1 MVTRDEG
8 TKTER
13 VTFASKRKEIECSKS
28 PSFLN
33 IFWGVLYNHGDFAVV
48 LLHHSIMACISPSLK
63 GIDRTA
69 YHTRDLHGLTPEDAR
84 SILLCEAD
92 SEGGNPE
99 HRAMVCASLI
109 LSRLVSD
116 DAQAG
121 KHELDL
127 SLEHFWTYLMNLELP
142 EGGYSA
148 AAVKRCKRLDYHSSL
163 SFMTEISPYS
173 RKTKTDEELCIHPDD
188 SNHVLGPEL
197 ELLHKLLVGC
207 YCQPGPSVY
216 PESTIPVPSNGH
228 HKEGYYPKKLVDNIL
243 KDVRLC
249 PSLRLRLVR
258 VLLPELNVKNM
269 RSTLQLLPARLK
281 SILLPVVDECV
292 GWRNLYHRHLMRRLF
307 ISLWI
312 VRFTIL
318 QDSTFDSVGEEVVWY
333 KPTELD
339 LSIIERFIDGAVRE
353 KANEELRNSWHC
365 ESQLIRQDLSV
376 EELSF
381 RKRIRDD
388 CLKASRKEKM
398 VMDEEFK
405 RLSKALLADAIV
417 TFRMRALKN
426 SSLYLNIDMVTSL
439 INDFKL

>member
-1 MVTRDEG
+1 M
-8 TKTER
+8 
-13 VTFASKRKEIECSKS
+13 ASVS
-28 PSFLN
+28 PT
-33 IFWGVLYNHGDFAVV
+33 
-48 LLHHSIMACISPSLK
+48 LK

-69 YHTRDLHGLTPEDAR
+69 YHTGDLHGLTPEDAR

-127 SLEHFWTYLMNLELP
+127 SLENFWNYLMSLDLP

-163 SFMTEISPYS
+163 TSMTEISPYS
-173 RKTKTDEELCIHPDD
+173 RKTRTDDELCIHPED
-188 SNHVLGPEL
+188 SDHELGPEL
-197 ELLHKLLVGC
+197 EMLRTLLVGC
-207 YCQPGPSVY
+207 YCQVGPSVY
-216 PESTIPVPSNGH
+216 SDSTIPIPSQESRDGC
-228 HKEGYYPKKLVDNIL
+228 YPKRLVDNIL
-243 KDVRLC
+243 KDERLC

-269 RSTLQLLPARLK
+269 SSTLQLLPARLK
-281 SILLPVVDECV
+281 SILLPVVDEFV
-292 GWRNLYHRHLMRRLF
+292 GRKHLYYRHLMRRLF
-307 ISLWI
+307 ISLWV

-318 QDSTFDSVGEEVVWY
+318 QDSTFDAVGEEIVWY
-333 KPTELD
+333 KPTDLD
-339 LSIIERFIDGAVRE
+339 LSIIERFLDGAVRE
-353 KANEELRNSWHC
+353 TANEELRNSWHC
-365 ESQLIRQDLSV
+365 DSQLIRQQLSV
-376 EELSF
+376 EELAF
-381 RKRIRDD
+381 RKRMRDD
-388 CLKASRKEKM
+388 CLEASRKERTI
-398 VMDEEFK
+398 MDNEFK
-405 RLSKALLADAIV
+405 RLSKALLSDAIV